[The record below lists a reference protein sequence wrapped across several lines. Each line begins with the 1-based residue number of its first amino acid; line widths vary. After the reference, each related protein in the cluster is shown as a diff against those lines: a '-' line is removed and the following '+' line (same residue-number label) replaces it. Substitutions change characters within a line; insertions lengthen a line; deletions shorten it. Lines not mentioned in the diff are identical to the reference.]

1 MPSSTDPE
9 MKMTD
14 LSTVP
19 RLVSG
24 GGQQMKLID
33 NNLLLAVSRLLYYA
47 KNVVKNFAG
56 VAP

>member
-1 MPSSTDPE
+1 MDPE

-19 RLVSG
+19 RLVAG
-24 GGQQMKLID
+24 GGQQMKLVD
-33 NNLLLAVSRLLYYA
+33 NNLLLAISQLLYHTM
-47 KNVVKNFAG
+47 NVVKDFAG